1 MSSLNLVPWRER
13 QRQAVLHRW
22 KIGSLLA
29 AAATCAMVMAIDHWL
44 ANTNA
49 AHEANMSAWQ
59 LQQQALKAKLQD
71 AALWQTRLRQ
81 AQQVQQAWPQWQ
93 QQQWQAWRSFIDFLS
108 VPPRGLQLSQVEWR
122 EGQWRLQVR
131 AFHAA
136 QVQRW
141 QEALLTHGIAV
152 KAQPAP
158 VSTQLWR
165 CPQGRLWHL
174 QTFELSSPSPQGVR
188 S

>member
-1 MSSLNLVPWRER
+1 MRGLNLVPWRER
-13 QRQAVLHRW
+13 QRQAVLQRW
-22 KIGSLLA
+22 QIGGLLA
-29 AAATCAMVMAIDHWL
+29 AALTLAMVFAIDQWL
-44 ANTNA
+44 AQANA
-49 AHEANMSAWQ
+49 AHEAVMSAWQ
-59 LQQQALKAKLQD
+59 LEEQALQRQMQD
-71 AALWQTRLRQ
+71 AALWQTRYRQ
-81 AQQVQQAWPQWQ
+81 AQQLRQVWPQWQ
-93 QQQWQAWRSFIDFLS
+93 QQQLQAWRSLIDFLS

-122 EGQWRLQVR
+122 EGQWHLQVR

-141 QEALLTHGIAV
+141 QGQLQAHGIHV
-152 KAQPAP
+152 KAQPTP

-174 QTFELSSPSPQGVR
+174 HTYELSSPVPQGVR

>member
-44 ANTNA
+44 ANSNA

-59 LQQQALKAKLQD
+59 LQQQALQAKLQD
-71 AALWQTRLRQ
+71 AALWQTRYRQ
-81 AQQVQQAWPQWQ
+81 AEQVQQAWPQWQ

-122 EGQWRLQVR
+122 AGQWRLQVR
-131 AFHAA
+131 ALNAA

-141 QEALLTHGIAV
+141 QDKLLAHGITV
-152 KAQPAP
+152 KTQPTP
-158 VSTQLWR
+158 LSSQLWR
-165 CPQGRLWHL
+165 CPKGRLWHL
-174 QTFELSSPSPQGVR
+174 HTFELSSPTPQGVR

>member
-1 MSSLNLVPWRER
+1 MSP
-13 QRQAVLHRW
+13 RW
-22 KIGSLLA
+22 TWG
-29 AAATCAMVMAIDHWL
+29 
-44 ANTNA
+44 
-49 AHEANMSAWQ
+49 AH
-59 LQQQALKAKLQD
+59 
-71 AALWQTRLRQ
+71 
-81 AQQVQQAWPQWQ
+81 AWPQWQ

-131 AFHAA
+131 AFNAA
-136 QVQRW
+136 QVLRW
-141 QEALLTHGIAV
+141 QEALQTHGIAV

-158 VSTQLWR
+158 VSSQLWR

-174 QTFELSSPSPQGVR
+174 QTFELSSPGPQGVR